1 MKFVSHLQLPERK
14 LHRVVWRRT
23 WILLTHRLRPLT
35 TSLGHLAAPCRP
47 KVNFILNRFS
57 LLSWAFPRNRRHLF
71 FICKNKKGV
80 RGNPSG
86 IEGQH
91 HKAKPFILGVVSL
104 ECRTVDHEPG
114 QLQAGRAANGTLR
127 VPQVLP
133 MTRQAMSEGDR
144 HDGQSCSRKHN
155 YSSF

>member
-14 LHRVVWRRT
+14 LHRVVWRRM

-47 KVNFILNRFS
+47 KVNCILNRFS
-57 LLSWAFPRNRRHLF
+57 LLSWAFPLNRRHLF
-71 FICKNKKGV
+71 FICKNKKKRI
-80 RGNPSG
+80 RGNPPG
-86 IEGQH
+86 IEGQY
-91 HKAKPFILGVVSL
+91 HKAQQ
-104 ECRTVDHEPG
+104 VDHEPG
-114 QLQAGRAANGTLR
+114 QIQAGRAANGTLR

-133 MTRQAMSEGDR
+133 LTRQRTAVVNR
-144 HDGQSCSRKHN
+144 HEDGQSCSRKHN